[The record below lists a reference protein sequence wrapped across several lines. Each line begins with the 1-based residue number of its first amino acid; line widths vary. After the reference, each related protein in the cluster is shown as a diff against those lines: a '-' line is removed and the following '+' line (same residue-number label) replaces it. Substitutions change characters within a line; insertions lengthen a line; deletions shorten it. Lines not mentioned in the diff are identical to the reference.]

1 MENPLLYRIIGGFV
15 FLLAVLLL
23 VDGRGRPVTTL
34 ERFDRDSV
42 KIYRASGRMGTEPDY
57 WIVSASGRV
66 IPIPDYTSMS
76 LEHGDTFYLARTWLF
91 KKQMRLTYPVG
102 GRWVSASVEL
112 FRGTV
117 AGAVICV
124 VAAIVG
130 LINVRRRRLINNQ
143 NVSERLL
150 FFTLMGIIVFAMF
163 YLV

>member
-1 MENPLLYRIIGGFV
+1 MENSLLYRVIGGFIV
-15 FLLAVLLL
+15 LMGVLLL
-23 VDGRGRPVTTL
+23 VDGCGRPVTTL

-42 KIYRASGRMGTEPDY
+42 KIYQASGRMGTEPDY

-102 GRWVSASVEL
+102 GRWVSASAEL

-117 AGAVICV
+117 TGAVICV
-124 VAAIVG
+124 MAIAVG
-130 LINVRRRRLINNQ
+130 AVNLGRRRLIRNQ

-150 FFTLMGIIVFAMF
+150 FFTLMGIIVFGMF
-163 YLV
+163 YLL